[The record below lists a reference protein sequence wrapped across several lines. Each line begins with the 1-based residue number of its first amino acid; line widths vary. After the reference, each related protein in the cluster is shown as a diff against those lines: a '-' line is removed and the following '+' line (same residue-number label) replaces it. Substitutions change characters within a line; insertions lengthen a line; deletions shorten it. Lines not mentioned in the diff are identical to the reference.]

1 MDERFEGK
9 SSVLIET
16 KKEVDLEAF
25 SNIQR
30 LTNPEIE
37 RKEKAKTKLFQNVS
51 FVERETDSREEF
63 LRAQKISLKAEL
75 ESARERE
82 PEVYIRPNVEYDLN
96 ATIDKYLE
104 EETETKTEVCEEIQQ
119 DAQENVAVEEET
131 LEETFAGEEIESEG
145 SVKVVYQ
152 NAKKK
157 NLKLR
162 LKLAACAVLCVL
174 TCLGGWAIYNA
185 TQIKTLTAEAQAKQY
200 QYQINVVT
208 VASNISK
215 LDDLTNPN
223 SITNLDELEKAN
235 IVEIIPRETVAPQ
248 ALEKQSNWFDR
259 VCNWLSNLF
268 K

>member
-1 MDERFEGK
+1 MDERLEGK
-9 SSVLIET
+9 SSILIET
-16 KKEVDLEAF
+16 NKEVDLEAF
-25 SNIQR
+25 SNIQK
-30 LTNPEIE
+30 LANPEIE
-37 RKEKAKTKLFQNVS
+37 KKEQAKAKLFQNVS
-51 FVERETDSREEF
+51 FVEEEYKDKEDV
-63 LRAQKISLKAEL
+63 LPSQKISLNAEI
-75 ESARERE
+75 EDDSEI
-82 PEVYIRPNVEYDLN
+82 YIPPKVEYDLN
-96 ATIDKYLE
+96 ATIDQYLQEEVEVKEEIE
-104 EETETKTEVCEEIQQ
+104 EEILQEAEVQEEI
-119 DAQENVAVEEET
+119 VAVEKEER
-131 LEETFAGEEIESEG
+131 EE
-145 SVKVVYQ
+145 SVKVIYQ

-162 LKLAACAVLCVL
+162 LKLAACAVVCVL

-185 TQIKTLTAEAQAKQY
+185 TQIKTLTAEAQAKSY

-235 IVEIIPRETVAPQ
+235 IVDVIPRETVAPQ

-259 VCNWLSNLF
+259 VCNWISTLF

>member
-1 MDERFEGK
+1 MDERLESK

-16 KKEVDLEAF
+16 NKAVDLDTF

-30 LTNPEIE
+30 KINPEIDK
-37 RKEKAKTKLFQNVS
+37 KEEAKAKLFSGVN
-51 FVERETDSREEF
+51 FVEGSTQEREEF

-75 ESARERE
+75 ESARE
-82 PEVYIRPNVEYDLN
+82 PEVYVRPKVEYDLN
-96 ATIDKYLE
+96 ATIDQYLE
-104 EETETKTEVCEEIQQ
+104 EEVETKQEIQEKI
-119 DAQENVAVEEET
+119 QEEVVLEKETEEEN
-131 LEETFAGEEIESEG
+131 LLNEEIESEEN
-145 SVKVVYQ
+145 VRVVYQ

-162 LKLAACAVLCVL
+162 LKLAVCAVVCVL

-200 QYQINVVT
+200 QYQINVVK

-235 IVEIIPRETVAPQ
+235 IVPVIPHETVAPKTI
-248 ALEKQSNWFDR
+248 ERQSNWFDR
-259 VCNWLSNLF
+259 VCNWVSNLF

>member
-1 MDERFEGK
+1 MDERLESK

-16 KKEVDLEAF
+16 KKEVDLETF
-25 SNIQR
+25 SNIQK
-30 LTNPEIE
+30 LANPEVE
-37 RKEKAKTKLFQNVS
+37 KKEQARAKLFQNVS
-51 FVERETDSREEF
+51 FVEKELEKQEAILPS
-63 LRAQKISLKAEL
+63 QKISLNSEL
-75 ESARERE
+75 EIEAR
-82 PEVYIRPNVEYDLN
+82 PEIILNRNVEYDLN
-96 ATIDKYLE
+96 ATVDEYLE
-104 EETETKTEVCEEIQQ
+104 EETEIEE
-119 DAQENVAVEEET
+119 EVEEEVST
-131 LEETFAGEEIESEG
+131 ETVEEIVKDEEEQSEE

-162 LKLAACAVLCVL
+162 LKLAGCAIVCIL

-185 TQIKTLTAEAQAKQY
+185 TQIKTLTAEAEAKAY
-200 QYQINVVT
+200 QYQINVIT

-223 SITNLDELEKAN
+223 SITNLEELEKAN

-248 ALEKQSNWFDR
+248 VIEKQSNWFDR